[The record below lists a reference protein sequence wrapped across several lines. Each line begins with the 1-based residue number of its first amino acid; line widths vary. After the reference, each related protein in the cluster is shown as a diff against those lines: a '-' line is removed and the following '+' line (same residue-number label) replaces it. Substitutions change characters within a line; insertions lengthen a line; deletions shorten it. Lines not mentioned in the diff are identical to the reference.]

1 MKLPENERQRR
12 QNKMDEFPTV
22 FKKRQF
28 CDFKTDFVMW
38 QLSLAIDCFIY
49 DHFYRTLISYLL
61 VNLAIADMI
70 FAIFI
75 APSVLLRLTSFHPE
89 GVIAAGLCKFVTGG
103 NVGWI
108 GAVSSIFSL
117 IAIAVERYYSVIYPF
132 RWNLTKPKLKVCK
145 G

>member
-1 MKLPENERQRR
+1 
-12 QNKMDEFPTV
+12 MDEFPTV

-49 DHFYRTLISYLL
+49 YNFYRTLISYLL

-117 IAIAVERYYSVIYPF
+117 IAISVERYYSVIYPF

>member
-1 MKLPENERQRR
+1 MKDKEGKIKWMNFLQFLKSDNFATLKRILLCG
-12 QNKMDEFPTV
+12 NWVSLLTV
-22 FKKRQF
+22 
-28 CDFKTDFVMW
+28 
-38 QLSLAIDCFIY
+38 LSIY
-49 DHFYRTLISYLL
+49 HFYRTLISYLL
-61 VNLAIADMI
+61 VNLAIADMV

-89 GVIAAGLCKFVTGG
+89 GMIAAGLCKFVTGG